1 MGEDKALLPFA
12 GFDTLVEYQYNR
24 LSTIFTNVYI
34 SCKDKSLFTF
44 DANFIEDKKNSPIFA
59 PTLGFISAFNA
70 LNTEKIFAMS
80 VDTPFITQKEI
91 EKIMRADTSDVDA
104 VITQTNEGVHP
115 LCGIYHKT
123 LLPKFEQMLKENNHK
138 LSSLVKNVKTTYV
151 SFPNSQAFFNMNH
164 PKDYQKA
171 LQLLT
176 YC

>member
-34 SCKDKSLFTF
+34 SCKDKSLFAF
-44 DANFIEDKKNSPIFA
+44 DANFIEDKKNSSIFA
-59 PTLGFISAFNA
+59 PTLGFISAFDT
-70 LNTEKIFAMS
+70 LNTDKIFAIS

-176 YC
+176 C